1 MTAIVWVHADALSR
15 QHPVF
20 AAAPEDARAI
30 YVWDAD
36 DLAQRDWSL
45 KRCVF
50 VLECLAD
57 MNVEV
62 LQGLSVDVLGAIRAD
77 RIFTSAT
84 PDPHRLNVI
93 DVLGSRIVVVPSDPF
108 VTVPEGTDMGRFFRY
123 WNKARRSALRPTEE
137 SASTQGTMP

>member
-20 AAAPEDARAI
+20 AAAPENARAV

-36 DLAQRDWSL
+36 DLAQRGWSL

-57 MNVEV
+57 MNVDI
-62 LQGLSVDVLGAIRAD
+62 LQGSTVDVLSAIRAD
-77 RIFTSAT
+77 RIFTPAT
-84 PDPHRLNVI
+84 PDPHRLHVI
-93 DVLGSRIVVVPSDPF
+93 DALTSRIVVVPSDPF

-123 WNKARRSALRPTEE
+123 WNKAKRSALRPTEE
-137 SASTQGTMP
+137 GTSIQGTTP